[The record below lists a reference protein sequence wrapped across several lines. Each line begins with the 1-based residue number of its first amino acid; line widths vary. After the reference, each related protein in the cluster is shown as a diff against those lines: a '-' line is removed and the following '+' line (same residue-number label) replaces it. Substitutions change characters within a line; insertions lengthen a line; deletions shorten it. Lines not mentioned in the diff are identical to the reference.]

1 MDTNETMIAA
11 LAGRAFLYKYL
22 WRAFAG
28 EPDQAFLDVAAS
40 QDAAEAFSV
49 FAGDSS
55 SAVQHQRMIGEFAET
70 ADLDALCSEYTKLFI
85 GPGKLPAPPW
95 ESVYVYGEDLLFQ
108 ESTVEVRLDYR
119 AAGYQA
125 SGYPHEADDHLA
137 KELGF
142 MSALSEEAQRAFE
155 QGDGESFRQAMSRQL
170 LFLGKHLNSWLPKF
184 AERFESAEK
193 PKVGPF
199 YHEFVA
205 LAVAVCAQD
214 AENIEELMNA

>member
-1 MDTNETMIAA
+1 MIAA
-11 LAGRAFLYKYL
+11 LAGRTFLYKYL

-40 QDAAEAFSV
+40 QDAAEACSV
-49 FAGDSS
+49 FAGDGSC
-55 SAVQHQRMIGEFAET
+55 VDQRQTAIGHLAQT
-70 ADLDALCSEYTKLFI
+70 ADLEALRGEYTKLFI

-108 ESTVEVRLDYR
+108 ESTLEVRLDYR

-142 MSALSEEAQRAFE
+142 MAALSDEARQAFE
-155 QGDGESFRQAMSRQL
+155 QGDGERFRQTMSRQL
-170 LFLGKHLNSWLPKF
+170 MFLGKHLNGWLPKF

-193 PKVGPF
+193 PGICSF
-199 YHEFVA
+199 YGEFVA
-205 LAVAVCAQD
+205 LAVVVCAQD
-214 AENIEELMNA
+214 AAIIEELMGA